1 MKALRAH
8 LALVAPVLAALAVAC
23 APAGEEDVD
32 ADEGAQSEQRPPDM
46 RPELAQVNDVSILY
60 PLPTNAGELEGLL
73 PATTAAL
80 GGPLVPAAV
89 YEKAFGAPGTLQTGG
104 TPAAPPLAGLRL
116 VAARFDP
123 CFAAIGPVD
132 DATCDNQL
140 RLIFQP
146 VKVDTGADDT
156 AIHAFYSLSRAELRD
171 AVEEV
176 IAIRRSRSDER
187 LGALAPHPLMK
198 SEGLRGATARA
209 IGAVIVK
216 YAGASNLSRFTI
228 FTTSGLGTAW
238 NFTGFDIAASG
249 DVSRMPIPNV
259 PDGAPMVAFFAGF
272 RPGELTGEPPFTP
285 AATGA
290 RPEDNMQLLGN
301 GAWAARSSVD
311 AERRQVAFDA
321 TVRVE
326 NPALH
331 SPDTV
336 DCATCHAAEPARRIV
351 GEGKLGLTLRDR
363 SAAFV
368 ASAEF
373 VPADE
378 RKLTSID
385 TGGINVHMFSYKGK
399 AASIHP
405 RTVNESADVVA
416 YLNANVLTARRPR

>member
-1 MKALRAH
+1 MKALRAN
-8 LALVAPVLAALAVAC
+8 LALLAPVLVALAAAC
-23 APAGEEDVD
+23 APSGDEDVD

-60 PLPTNAGELEGLL
+60 PLAKNADELGGLL
-73 PATTAAL
+73 GASHEAL
-80 GGPLVPAAV
+80 GGALLPQSV

-104 TPAAPPLAGLRL
+104 TPAAPPLAGLRV

-123 CFAAIGPVD
+123 CFAAIGPTD
-132 DATCDNQL
+132 DASCDNQL

-146 VKVDTGADDT
+146 VKVETGADDT
-156 AIHAFYSLSRAELRD
+156 AIHAFYSLSRAQLKA

-176 IAIRRSRSDER
+176 IAVRRASGDER
-187 LGALAPHPLMK
+187 LGALAPHPRMQ
-198 SEGLRGATARA
+198 SEGLRGATAKA
-209 IGAVIVK
+209 INAVVVK
-216 YAGASNLSRFTI
+216 YAGAANLSRFTV

-238 NFTGFDIAASG
+238 NFTGFDVARTG
-249 DVSRMPIPNV
+249 DVSRMPIPNL

-285 AATGA
+285 AASGA
-290 RPEDNMQLLGN
+290 KPEDNLQLLGN
-301 GAWAARSSVD
+301 GVWAARSSVD
-311 AERRQVAFDA
+311 ADRRQAAFDA

-336 DCATCHAAEPARRIV
+336 DCASCHAAEPARRLV
-351 GEGKLGLTLRDR
+351 GEGKLRLTLKDR
-363 SAAFV
+363 AAAFV

-373 VPADE
+373 VPAAE
-378 RKLTSID
+378 MKLTSID

-399 AASIHP
+399 VASIHP